1 MAKKGLLSRKGRA
14 GDWFRVGVFSATV
27 IAPLVARWNDLRMAE
42 RARQIGKVAD
52 DQTRDLRQ
60 LAVEQARELS
70 ELATQ
75 RSQEWTELALAR
87 SNEWRDL
94 AAGRASE
101 WGGIAAARARA
112 LGDQASTLS
121 EDLVAL
127 AAGRADDLRGQAVGR
142 LEDAR
147 KQFLATKTYDVLKDA
162 VPVVAKLDNRPR
174 RNATALWIAGVVA
187 GVLAAGA
194 VAFVVV
200 RRRLAAGVNEP
211 LVELPSNGRAA
222 TAGTTGMNGMG
233 AQRASRGGQ
242 PAGAISGLRS
252 TAEKYGVQSIRDID
266 NAQTAK
272 VAPIVGNIHT
282 KVYHDASQVNSLPS
296 EENRV
301 YFANEEEARA
311 AGFHPSHPTAAEH
324 NESTTTLS

>member
-1 MAKKGLLSRKGRA
+1 MAKKGLLSGKRHA

-27 IAPLVARWNDLRMAE
+27 IAPLVARWNDLRMTE

-52 DQTRDLRQ
+52 NQTRDLRQ

-70 ELATQ
+70 ELAAL
-75 RSQEWTELALAR
+75 RSQEWAELALAR

-94 AAGRASE
+94 AGGRASE
-101 WGGIAAARARA
+101 WGAVAAERARA
-112 LGDQASTLS
+112 LGDQASALS

-127 AAGRADDLRGQAVGR
+127 AAGRADNLREQAAGR

-162 VPVVAKLDNRPR
+162 VPVIAKLDNRPR
-174 RNATALWIAGVVA
+174 RNVMALWIAGVVA
-187 GVLAAGA
+187 GVLAAGT

-200 RRRLAAGVNEP
+200 RRRLAAGMHEP
-211 LVELPSNGRAA
+211 LVELPSNGHAA
-222 TAGTTGMNGMG
+222 TGTAGTNGTGT
-233 AQRASRGGQ
+233 QRTSRGVGL
-242 PAGAISGLRS
+242 PASAIAGLRS
-252 TAEKYGVQSIRDID
+252 TTERHGVQSMRDID
-266 NAQTAK
+266 STQMTK

-282 KVYHDASQVNSLPS
+282 KVYHDASEVNSLPS

-311 AGFHPSHPTAAEH
+311 AGFRASHPTAAE
-324 NESTTTLS
+324 